1 MRKLRAACGTIV
13 ALALVATGVSAMS
26 ASAGNEGAGENQLS
40 GAWMV
45 SVNRGPTL
53 PPLKSVQTYNK
64 GGTGM
69 ETANGGARARSAAV
83 IAWERVSGR
92 TYGTTAM
99 FFRYDPSTD
108 AYLGTV
114 KLRHRL
120 ELSADGD
127 SFTGYSVP
135 EFRDPAGNLLPGS
148 NVSRHT
154 VNGTRIGVE
163 APPDL
168 P

>member
-1 MRKLRAACGTIV
+1 MKRRIRAACSTAIV
-13 ALALVATGVSAMS
+13 IALAATAIGAIS
-26 ASAGNEGAGENQLS
+26 ASAGDEGGENQLV

-45 SVNRGPTL
+45 DVNRGPSL
-53 PPLKSVQTYNK
+53 PALKSVQTYNK

-69 ETANGGARARSAAV
+69 ETANGGARARGAAA

-92 TYGTTAM
+92 TYGTTAV
-99 FFRYDPSTD
+99 FFRYNPATD

-120 ELSADGD
+120 ELSRDGE
-127 SFTGYSVP
+127 SFTGISVP

-148 NVSRHT
+148 NVSRH
-154 VNGTRIGVE
+154 VVSGTRINVE
-163 APPDL
+163 SPPDI